1 MKICCCFAYHLHS
14 KQELRKATR
23 CHSESFLFQLF
34 YSQSTNFIS
43 VKKVRLFF
51 AMNSQ
56 VHAKNLQLQR
66 QRLEVHTYIR
76 SRAYFYFANFHRE
89 KRASRSQIYNK
100 NTYGNRKVSNVTLCN
115 GRNSPLCRFMCS
127 KSNRSSFGFWHVT
140 KLLSCASSSLCIHTR
155 ETHT

>member
-1 MKICCCFAYHLHS
+1 MNHFYFSHF
-14 KQELRKATR
+14 TR
-23 CHSESFLFQLF
+23 NQPIL
-34 YSQSTNFIS
+34 
-43 VKKVRLFF
+43 F

-89 KRASRSQIYNK
+89 KKASRSQIYNK
-100 NTYGNRKVSNVTLCN
+100 NTYGNRKVSKDTTLCN

-140 KLLSCASSSLCIHTR
+140 KLLSCAASSSLCIHTR